1 MKNHILIFFILTD
14 LIFIPSAE
22 ARPLLEHLRTGSYEQ
37 QLTALYYFGYSGNR
51 KAFWYFVK
59 NLDRELKGEAE
70 RSWGMRFRRA
80 AAVSLGRLKD
90 ERGIPFLVKRYGKEK
105 NPAVRR
111 AIMFGLS
118 FFGRGEGVAEVIKDG
133 LVSDNRE
140 LMIESVAAAATTG
153 NKAFV
158 PLLEKIDNGTR
169 DPELKLVVAYALI
182 KLGEKP
188 ETQINSITSILK
200 SPRPEL
206 RFLAAYYLSR
216 TEYFRAVDD
225 VIKAIEIENYPWVR
239 REMESCVYRLNA
251 IRREL
256 KEKEDPF

>member
-1 MKNHILIFFILTD
+1 MKTHILIFYFLAD
-14 LIFIPSAE
+14 LIFIPCAE
-22 ARPLLEHLRTGSYEQ
+22 ARPLLQHLRTGSYEQ
-37 QLTALYYFGYSGNR
+37 QLAALYYFGYSGNK

-59 NLDRELKGEAE
+59 NLDRELEGEAE

-105 NPAVRR
+105 NPAVLR

-118 FFGRGEGVAEVIKDG
+118 FYGRGEGVTEVIKKG

-140 LMIESVAAAATTG
+140 LKIESVAAAAATG
-153 NKAFV
+153 DKDFV
-158 PLLEKIDNGTR
+158 PLLKKTGNVTQ
-169 DPELKLVVAYALI
+169 DPELNLVVAYALI

-188 ETQINSITSILK
+188 EAQIKLITSVLK

-225 VIKAIEIENYPWVR
+225 VIKAIEIEIYPWVR
-239 REMESCVYRLNA
+239 REMESCVYRLNE

-256 KEKEDPF
+256 KKKEDPF

>member
-1 MKNHILIFFILTD
+1 MKTHILIFFILAD
-14 LIFIPSAE
+14 LNIPSAE

-37 QLTALYYFGYSGNR
+37 QLAALYYFGYSGNR

-59 NLDRELKGEAE
+59 NLDRELEGEAE

-118 FFGRGEGVAEVIKDG
+118 FYGRGEGVAEVIKDG

-153 NKAFV
+153 DKDFV
-158 PLLEKIDNGTR
+158 TLLKKTGAGTK

-188 ETQINSITSILK
+188 ETQINSITSMLK

-216 TEYFRAVDD
+216 TEYFRAVDN
-225 VIKAIEIENYPWVR
+225 VIKAIEIEIYPWVR
-239 REMESCVYRLNA
+239 REMESCVYRLNG